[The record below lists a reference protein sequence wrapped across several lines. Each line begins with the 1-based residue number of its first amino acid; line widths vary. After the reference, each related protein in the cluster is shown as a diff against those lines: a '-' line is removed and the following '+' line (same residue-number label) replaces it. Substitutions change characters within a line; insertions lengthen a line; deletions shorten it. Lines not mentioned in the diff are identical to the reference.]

1 MFDVDFIAVD
11 MFSIDQNIAALREV
25 AFGKRTKQ
33 SSDDYRWPSVAV
45 DGNLNSFS
53 RTQVEHS
60 PYWEVDLGRD
70 YLIKRID
77 IFNRKD
83 CCGN

>member
-1 MFDVDFIAVD
+1 
-11 MFSIDQNIAALREV
+11 MFSADQNIAALREN

-45 DGNLNSFS
+45 DGNLNSFPC
-53 RTQVEHS
+53 TQVEYS
-60 PYWEVDLGRD
+60 PYWEVNLGRY
-70 YLIKRID
+70 YLIKRTD

-83 CCGN
+83 CCGNYSL